1 MGAWDI
7 TSSLAVS
14 SLAPKYGCV
23 RSAVT
28 IPGLDPKIASLSN
41 IRAVFARV
49 IAASFLHIEP
59 KYVRIVRVLELSRN
73 ADVWTLSGDRHLSE
87 EVRHSLNEKKT
98 AAKIEFEVEPPS
110 EKMAYLD
117 QIEARLILLS
127 NGGRVA
133 AKFDLALT
141 RNLVAA
147 GVRLPQTSVALRFWV
162 SEPQQLG
169 PKLFANNVVSMPGG
183 RKLEG

>member
-1 MGAWDI
+1 MG
-7 TSSLAVS
+7 
-14 SLAPKYGCV
+14 
-23 RSAVT
+23 
-28 IPGLDPKIASLSN
+28 
-41 IRAVFARV
+41 
-49 IAASFLHIEP
+49 
-59 KYVRIVRVLELSRN
+59 
-73 ADVWTLSGDRHLSE
+73 
-87 EVRHSLNEKKT
+87 
-98 AAKIEFEVEPPS
+98 
-110 EKMAYLD
+110 
-117 QIEARLILLS
+117 LLS

-183 RKLEG
+183 RKLEGAIIETSAEEGSEDQEGAIFMAIVVGLLAVGVFGIAALFAMRHREQKRLTIDQPLQGVSVHSEGSSAE